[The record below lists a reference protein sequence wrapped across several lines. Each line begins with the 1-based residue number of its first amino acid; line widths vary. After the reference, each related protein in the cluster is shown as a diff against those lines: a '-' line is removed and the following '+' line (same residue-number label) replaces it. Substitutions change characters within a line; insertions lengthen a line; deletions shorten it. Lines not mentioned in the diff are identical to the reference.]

1 MEVHTY
7 IEVSSTVKAILIGH
21 HTEREGERRQE
32 RKGRRQHKGT
42 VVERQKKK
50 ENKKKRCGA
59 PPCGRRAE
67 QQVGVTMEGEARK
80 KCQTDREREKRK
92 ESEIIT
98 HRAPCK
104 AKYHLFVWRHKDWS
118 TH

>member
-7 IEVSSTVKAILIGH
+7 IEVSGTVKAILIGH

-50 ENKKKRCGA
+50 EKQKKG
-59 PPCGRRAE
+59 
-67 QQVGVTMEGEARK
+67 GVMRHRVADARNS
-80 KCQTDREREKRK
+80 RWE
-92 ESEIIT
+92 
-98 HRAPCK
+98 
-104 AKYHLFVWRHKDWS
+104 
-118 TH
+118 